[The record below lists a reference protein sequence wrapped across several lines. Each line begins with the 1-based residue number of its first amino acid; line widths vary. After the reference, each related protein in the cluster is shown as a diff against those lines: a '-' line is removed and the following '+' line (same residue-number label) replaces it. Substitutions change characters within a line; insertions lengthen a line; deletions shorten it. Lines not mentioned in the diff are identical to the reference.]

1 MLNNKVLLVV
11 KSVYQLFT
19 AVHMKRSILA
29 EKEADLLVTDIT
41 AVLHTYIPRLK
52 ETGLFAQVIFGKTKE
67 WNQKY
72 AAAKG
77 DTLDEGFQNASHTLR
92 WMLNEELADYSEVY
106 FSNFDPFIRML
117 ACQFDR
123 PSCEFIWYEDGF
135 STYVIDYL
143 REDRAPIN
151 RHPAGGKIREKV
163 RRVLLYEPHLA
174 LRGDHLINQALPK
187 VDRNDQ
193 ELKLLLN
200 YIFDYQKPEER
211 MDFIF
216 LEQSFRAEGIQTN
229 DLALMRLCQQAVGP
243 GRFLVKPHPRNPE
256 NVPFQ
261 LGLTRKYP
269 TEAPWELFL
278 FNENPEHCTTI
289 TVCSNAALTSRI
301 VFGMDVNTVMLYR
314 LFEGKVLWKEDA
326 ILKQYLRKFRRQF
339 AGNNYYVPQ
348 TVYELQ
354 DILTYLGGRHEPTDQ
369 SFHHYSRVS
378 GRKLS

>member
-11 KSVYQLFT
+11 NSVYQLFT

-200 YIFDYQKPEER
+200 YIFDYQSPR
-211 MDFIF
+211 SAWIS
-216 LEQSFRAEGIQTN
+216 SFG
-229 DLALMRLCQQAVGP
+229 
-243 GRFLVKPHPRNPE
+243 
-256 NVPFQ
+256 
-261 LGLTRKYP
+261 
-269 TEAPWELFL
+269 
-278 FNENPEHCTTI
+278 
-289 TVCSNAALTSRI
+289 
-301 VFGMDVNTVMLYR
+301 
-314 LFEGKVLWKEDA
+314 A
-326 ILKQYLRKFRRQF
+326 ILPRRGHPNQRPCIDASLPAGRRPRPVPGETPPAQPGKRALSIGPDQKISHRSALGTVSIQRKPGALHNDHRLLQRSAHQPHCIRDGCQYGH
-339 AGNNYYVPQ
+339 AVPP
-348 TVYELQ
+348 V
-354 DILTYLGGRHEPTDQ
+354 
-369 SFHHYSRVS
+369 
-378 GRKLS
+378 

>member
-11 KSVYQLFT
+11 NSVYQLFT

-29 EKEADLLVTDIT
+29 KKEADLLVTDVT
-41 AVLHTYIPRLK
+41 SVLHTYIPRLK

-77 DTLDEGFQNASHTLR
+77 GMLDEGFQNASHTLR

-151 RHPAGGKIREKV
+151 RHPAGRKIREKV

-229 DLALMRLCQQAVGP
+229 DLALMRALPAGRRPRPVPGKAPPAQPGKHPLSIGP
-243 GRFLVKPHPRNPE
+243 
-256 NVPFQ
+256 
-261 LGLTRKYP
+261 
-269 TEAPWELFL
+269 
-278 FNENPEHCTTI
+278 
-289 TVCSNAALTSRI
+289 
-301 VFGMDVNTVMLYR
+301 D
-314 LFEGKVLWKEDA
+314 
-326 ILKQYLRKFRRQF
+326 
-339 AGNNYYVPQ
+339 
-348 TVYELQ
+348 
-354 DILTYLGGRHEPTDQ
+354 
-369 SFHHYSRVS
+369 
-378 GRKLS
+378 